1 MASIKTLKKWICA
14 SLVSLNLLTPLHSM
28 AGIEKLIKN
37 VMPSGTMSNASRG
50 AIVKDQL
57 SGHIIGGSI
66 IMKSP
71 PIDDLQ
77 LMSAQGPK
85 CDFGTV
91 CAKQLDLR
99 AGAFSFIKKV
109 EFERFLK
116 DLVANVGG
124 YAALMAIKTVCPQCE
139 NIMTYLEQIV
149 RNINQFNINGCEAA
163 LYLTGGIAS
172 KLSKGAELTSQNAN
186 FLNKKGS
193 DMADIRAKSKD
204 DGSDPTQGRPELESL
219 LGDNYNLVWVALKK
233 KSTYGVGANFREML
247 MSISGTV
254 IGKVDQGNRSVAH
267 KKSLVTKELVEELIG
282 IESKGREI
290 TLYVCDEQAKCLN
303 PTKQITRLS
312 KKDTIYGKIEEM
324 LKSMI
329 KKIKENKEP
338 LSSDEE
344 ALVALSGMP
353 LITRIQMDLATMN
366 EDSSPAVR
374 EADFLQA
381 LCYDVLTK
389 YLGKMLHQTS
399 EAVAE
404 MEYVQLVD
412 TKAFDAFKNEVS
424 EVLHSLSSGK
434 ANAFRR
440 LNAVDAAKQRMMQEI
455 SIFEQKFSNIAS
467 SNAVGTQRD

>member
-1 MASIKTLKKWICA
+1 M
-14 SLVSLNLLTPLHSM
+14 
-28 AGIEKLIKN
+28 
-37 VMPSGTMSNASRG
+37 
-50 AIVKDQL
+50 
-57 SGHIIGGSI
+57 
-66 IMKSP
+66 
-71 PIDDLQ
+71 
-77 LMSAQGPK
+77 
-85 CDFGTV
+85 
-91 CAKQLDLR
+91 
-99 AGAFSFIKKV
+99 
-109 EFERFLK
+109 
-116 DLVANVGG
+116 
-124 YAALMAIKTVCPQCE
+124 
-139 NIMTYLEQIV
+139 
-149 RNINQFNINGCEAA
+149 
-163 LYLTGGIAS
+163 
-172 KLSKGAELTSQNAN
+172 TSQNAN
-186 FLNKKGS
+186 VLNNRGA

-204 DGSDPTQGRPELESL
+204 DGNDPTQGRPELESL
-219 LGDNYNLVWVALKK
+219 LGDNYNLVWKALQKK
-233 KSTYGVGANFREML
+233 TDNAAGGIKFKELL

-254 IGKVDQGNRSVAH
+254 IGKMDKGNRSVAH

-282 IESKGREI
+282 IESKGGEI
-290 TLYVCDEQAKCLN
+290 ELYVCDEGQKCLN
-303 PTKQITRLS
+303 PTKYKTRLS
-312 KKDTIYGKIEEM
+312 KKDTIYGSIEEL

-344 ALVALSGMP
+344 SLIALSGMP
-353 LITRIQMDLATMN
+353 LITKIQMDLATMN
-366 EDSSPAVR
+366 KDSSPAVR

-399 EAVAE
+399 EAVADI
-404 MEYVQLVD
+404 EYIQIVD